1 MSAFSA
7 DMGEEMKKLVKLL
20 INWRICI
27 PFLFLY
33 LETVFHFY
41 MNLNMKY
48 APVFLLLAFAAG
60 MICSGI
66 LFFLSERRARI
77 IGLIIITGVSLM
89 FTVECICKDI
99 LQQYYQIFSGAGT
112 AVGNKL
118 TDYASTVV
126 QSIFKNK
133 IGIFLM
139 FVIPL
144 LCYAVCIRI
153 PVLRD
158 IALPRKPGHSRQQYS
173 NLLRRRNIGKGILV
187 FFIALAAHAAA
198 LAIIFLLPWQG
209 DFTPERLYCTDT
221 NTDDQVEQLGIITM
235 LRLDVKHSIFGV
247 PESGAEA
254 IDEDAASAVSGEA
267 AEQTETQ
274 KDYPYNALDIDFAA
288 LKDNA
293 SNSDSEWLSEYF
305 DSVTPTRQNEY
316 TGMFEGYNVVFI
328 TAEGFSGYMIDP
340 ELTPTLYRLSH
351 EGFVFNNFYS
361 TLHFTSTSGGE
372 FQNITGLY
380 PKAGFPVSMTETGE
394 QGTYLPFTLANQLNG
409 EGYTSIGYHF
419 NQNMYGRELSHPNLG
434 YDWRQFTECEHPLDA
449 EVNDYGNAL
458 WPQSD
463 DYMIEQT
470 FDEYKDLQPFHI
482 YYLTISGHLP
492 YGFSDSQMSARNR
505 ELVDELPYSE
515 KTKAY
520 IAANLELEKGLTRLV
535 EYLEEA
541 GIADKTVIA
550 MAPDHIP
557 YSDLDVLEELAGK
570 SFNAD
575 SLENLDEE
583 TIDTDV
589 YRNIWILWS
598 GSMEEPVEVDK
609 PCSQV
614 DILPTLSNLL
624 GLEYDSRMMAGTD
637 VLSTADPIV
646 IFFSNSWLT
655 ERGMYSRYTETFVP
669 ADGVSMSEEE
679 KNVYVENI
687 KYIVNSRLK
696 LGQLIIENDYY
707 RQALE

>member
-1 MSAFSA
+1 MIVLCGNLTILLFGLAFHCFCYRKQ
-7 DMGEEMKKLVKLL
+7 KKRYATAFAGHRVAILF
-20 INWRICI
+20 N
-27 PFLFLY
+27 PFL
-33 LETVFHFY
+33 
-41 MNLNMKY
+41 
-48 APVFLLLAFAAG
+48 
-60 MICSGI
+60 
-66 LFFLSERRARI
+66 
-77 IGLIIITGVSLM
+77 
-89 FTVECICKDI
+89 
-99 LQQYYQIFSGAGT
+99 
-112 AVGNKL
+112 
-118 TDYASTVV
+118 
-126 QSIFKNK
+126 
-133 IGIFLM
+133 
-139 FVIPL
+139 
-144 LCYAVCIRI
+144 CYWVCIRI
-153 PVLRD
+153 PALKD
-158 IALPRKPGHSRQQYS
+158 TSLPRKLQQSRQQYS
-173 NLLRRRNIGKGILV
+173 NLLRRRNIGKGLV
-187 FFIALAAHAAA
+187 VLFIALAAHMAA
-198 LAIIFLLPWQG
+198 LAIIFVLPWQG
-209 DFTPERLYCTDT
+209 DFTPKRLYRTDT

-247 PESGAEA
+247 PDSGSAPV
-254 IDEDAASAVSGEA
+254 DEEAASAVSGETSGQEPA
-267 AEQTETQ
+267 Q
-274 KDYPYNALDIDFAA
+274 KEYPYNALDIDFSA
-288 LKDNA
+288 LKENA
-293 SNSDSEWLSEYF
+293 SSSDSEWLSEYF
-305 DSVTPTRQNEY
+305 DSLTPTRQNEY
-316 TGMFEGYNVVFI
+316 TGMFEGYNVIFI

-409 EGYTSIGYHF
+409 EGYTSVGYHF

-449 EVNDYGNAL
+449 EVNEYGNAL

-470 FDEYKDLQPFHI
+470 FNEYKDLQPFHI

-505 ELVDELPYSE
+505 ELVEDLPYSE

-535 EYLEEA
+535 EYLEDA

-589 YRNIWILWS
+589 YRNTWILWS
-598 GSMEEPVEVDK
+598 GSMKEPVEIDK

-624 GLEYDSRMMAGTD
+624 GLDYDSRMMAGTD

-655 ERGMYSRYTETFVP
+655 ERGMYNRYTETFVP
-669 ADGVSMSEEE
+669 ADGENMSEEE
-679 KNVYVENI
+679 MNVYVENI
-687 KYIVNSRLK
+687 KYIVSSRLK